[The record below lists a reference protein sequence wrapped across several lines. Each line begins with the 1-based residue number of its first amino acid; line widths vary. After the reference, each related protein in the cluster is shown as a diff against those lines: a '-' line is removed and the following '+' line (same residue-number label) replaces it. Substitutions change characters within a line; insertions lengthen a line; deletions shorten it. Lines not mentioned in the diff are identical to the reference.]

1 MLLRV
6 PKKFSGY
13 LNRAVLVQDLSAG
26 ISILLMVKK
35 FVCNIV
41 DGFDEKI
48 AVAFNDVDLCKTRA
62 IGIWLFLILILKLII
77 MNRKSRGYEDIPDKK
92 QRFQYEDE
100 LFYSKW
106 GRHYINPYYNIN
118 LTLQKNDFSLKI

>member
-35 FVCNIV
+35 FVCNTG

-48 AVAFNDVDLCKTRA
+48 AV
-62 IGIWLFLILILKLII
+62 G
-77 MNRKSRGYEDIPDKK
+77 
-92 QRFQYEDE
+92 FQ
-100 LFYSKW
+100 
-106 GRHYINPYYNIN
+106 
-118 LTLQKNDFSLKI
+118 